1 MSVYEDFVEDYNNL
15 NITAHDVRRIHGL
28 NGSEYSH
35 MRNQAR
41 NNGDI
46 PDVRHMKST
55 NAKLYRRTRD
65 GKFTVQKQTA
75 GIYQHVGKF
84 ESEEDAKYIAALCL
98 STDWVITPEIRFEIN
113 RLKVKPKNF
122 SVVNGHYIIQK
133 FIDGRNKVFASIPAD
148 KVSEDTVREI
158 VNRFRGVGWN
168 EKYKSRILKEFDI
181 T

>member
-1 MSVYEDFVEDYNNL
+1 MTVYEDFVSDYNNL
-15 NITAHDVRRIHGL
+15 NLTAHDVRRIHGL
-28 NGSEYSH
+28 NGREYSH
-35 MRNQAR
+35 MCNQAR

-46 PDVRHMKST
+46 PDVRHMNST
-55 NAKLYRRTRD
+55 NAKFYRQTRD

-98 STDWVITPEIRFEIN
+98 SNDWVISPEIRFEIN
-113 RLKVKPKNF
+113 RLKVKPKNYSF
-122 SVVNGHYIIQK
+122 VNGHYIIQK

-158 VNRFRGVGWN
+158 VDRFRCMGWN
-168 EKYKSRILKEFDI
+168 EECKTRILEEFDI

>member
-28 NGSEYSH
+28 NGREYSH
-35 MRNQAR
+35 MRIQAR

-46 PDVRHMKST
+46 PDVRHMNST
-55 NAKLYRRTRD
+55 NAKFYRQTRD

-98 STDWVITPEIRFEIN
+98 STDWVITPEIKFEIN
-113 RLKVKPKNF
+113 RLKVKPKNYTL
-122 SVVNGHYIIQK
+122 VNRHYIIQK
-133 FIDGRNKVFASIPAD
+133 FIDGRNKVFASIPED